1 MLYAYT
7 VDNAMV
13 SYKIGWL
20 HARLLGVDPI
30 GTVLYAYIGSWLP
43 VAFTSSVG

>member
-30 GTVLYAYIGSWLP
+30 GMHTYIGSWLP